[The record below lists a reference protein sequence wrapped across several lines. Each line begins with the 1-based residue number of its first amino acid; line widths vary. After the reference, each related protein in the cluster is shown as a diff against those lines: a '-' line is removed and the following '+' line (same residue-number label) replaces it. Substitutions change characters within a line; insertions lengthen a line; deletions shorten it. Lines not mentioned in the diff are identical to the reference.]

1 MDKSKKIFY
10 VKWQTGSMFV
20 YVDNFFSNTN
30 QTDINK
36 LLKLAKVNCTEN
48 QRIALL
54 MDLEEAKQNQRMETK
69 RKRIERCIVKIAKQK
84 WKRTW

>member
-48 QRIALL
+48 QRLALL

>member
-48 QRIALL
+48 QRLALL

-84 WKRTW
+84 WERTW